1 MLVLFSNTIQA
12 DRQLGR
18 QRIRTNSRRLGHP
31 YGLLW
36 ACNRR
41 CKSFAVLF
49 ISGAFN
55 IIRSVCLSH
64 PVHPVGNLCHMC
76 LLFVGQDQ
84 N

>member
-1 MLVLFSNTIQA
+1 MLELFSNTIVQA

-18 QRIRTNSRRLGHP
+18 QRIRTNSWRLGHP

-41 CKSFAVLF
+41 CKSF